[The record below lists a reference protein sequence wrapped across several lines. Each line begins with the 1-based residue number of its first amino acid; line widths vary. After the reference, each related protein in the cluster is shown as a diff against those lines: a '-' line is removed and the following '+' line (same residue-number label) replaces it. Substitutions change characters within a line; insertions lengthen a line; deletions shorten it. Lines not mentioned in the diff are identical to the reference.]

1 MQRFR
6 IAAIFGGD
14 PGRSLE
20 DRLAAVTV
28 ALAEE
33 LGRDVGIWRPDADG
47 HLTLVAASAG
57 LIATALEL
65 QGADGRDPDPDRDLD
80 EDEDEEP
87 RPTWQDGLGLFPL
100 RAARRDL
107 GVLGVALDAPPDDAL
122 SELLATRARVLAVHL
137 ERELRH
143 ARALSRADAWQR
155 LATSLSAAV
164 TVNDVARVVAER
176 CGATVDAASCA
187 VALPRPRRTIRRIG
201 DDRLG
206 PSDASY
212 DDALPLAEVMRSGRV
227 VVVEDPTELA
237 RRYPLLAGASGAAS
251 GATRTTSPDDQAPLQ
266 SLAAAPVTSPRG
278 DVTAVL
284 AFGWVRPRQLGPT
297 GPLELATL
305 AEMCS
310 QSLERARLFQQE
322 AQERQAAE
330 AAVDRL
336 RRLQKATAALSAP
349 LAFPAAARAVLRE
362 AVTLLGGTGGIITV
376 ASADGQGLELLARAG
391 IPPDGEAW
399 QGLEPGAP
407 PDALV
412 TAWRSGQPSWPEQ
425 GERGPV
431 AVPLVW
437 SGRTLGVLGV
447 ALDDGAPF
455 GERQRLLAMTFA
467 EQAAQ
472 ALERARLYELEVR
485 ARHRADQLR
494 EGAVALSK
502 SLGLTEVAEAATR
515 AALAVAG
522 ADGAALVLR
531 NEQEPDLFATVATEG
546 VPPERAQLFRR
557 FRLRGA
563 GPLGEVIR
571 QGHPAGIATF
581 DEAGARWPAYAD
593 VVREAGYEAWQ
604 VLPLERSDEIIG
616 ALLVGFE
623 RPHPPLP
630 EELAALAGLASQAAQ
645 AIDRARRYELE
656 RKVAVSLQRTL
667 LTTELPQLAGLRIEA
682 RYRSAGGRL
691 EVGGDWYD
699 ALDVGDGRV
708 YLATGD
714 VVGRGIA
721 AAAAMGQLRSTARGM
736 LLTRPGPAEL
746 LERLDHFVAEAPD
759 AAYSS
764 LACVVLDTV
773 RGELSYS
780 LAGSLPPLLRTPT
793 GVVVLDGAR
802 GAPLGA
808 TTGPRAQ
815 VTMPIEAGSLLVMYT
830 DGLVERRR
838 ELLDVGVSRLVSA
851 LEGLGGGELDARAD
865 ALVDDLLAGQAPDD
879 DLALVS
885 AAFDAPADRAYLR
898 RYPSELRVVADARHE
913 LRSWLAGLGLEGDVT
928 TDMLVAAA
936 EATNNAIEHAQSG
949 AMVTIRAHQGAQ
961 DLVVRVRDDGRWQ
974 QPSRTTSSAR
984 GLGLPIM
991 RSLVDAVEVHRG
1003 EEGTT
1008 VVLRRSLN
1016 SLRPT

>member
-1 MQRFR
+1 M
-6 IAAIFGGD
+6 
-14 PGRSLE
+14 
-20 DRLAAVTV
+20 
-28 ALAEE
+28 
-33 LGRDVGIWRPDADG
+33 
-47 HLTLVAASAG
+47 
-57 LIATALEL
+57 
-65 QGADGRDPDPDRDLD
+65 
-80 EDEDEEP
+80 
-87 RPTWQDGLGLFPL
+87 
-100 RAARRDL
+100 
-107 GVLGVALDAPPDDAL
+107 LGVALDAPPDDAL

-143 ARALSRADAWQR
+143 ARAVSRADAWQR

-212 DDALPLAEVMRSGRV
+212 DDALPLAEVMRSGRA

-237 RRYPLLAGASGAAS
+237 RRYPLLAGAPGVGS
-251 GATRTTSPDDQAPLQ
+251 GATRTTSPDVQAPLQ

-278 DVTAVL
+278 EVTAVL

-376 ASADGQGLELLARAG
+376 ASADGQRLELLARAG

-412 TAWRSGQPSWPEQ
+412 TAWRSGQPGWPEQ

-447 ALDDGAPF
+447 ALDDDAPF

-515 AALAVAG
+515 AALAVSG

-531 NEQEPDLFATVATEG
+531 DEQEPDLFATVATEG

-581 DEAGARWPAYAD
+581 DEAGARWPAYAE
-593 VVREAGYEAWQ
+593 RRPRGRLRGLAGPA
-604 VLPLERSDEIIG
+604 PRAFRRDHR
-616 ALLVGFE
+616 
-623 RPHPPLP
+623 RPARGLRTAPSPLP

-699 ALDVGDGRV
+699 ALDLGDGRV

-746 LERLDHFVAEAPD
+746 LERLDRFVAEAPD

-764 LACVVLDTV
+764 VACVVLDTV
-773 RGELSYS
+773 RGELSYA

-793 GVVVLDGAR
+793 GVIVLDGAR

-885 AAFDAPADRAYLR
+885 VAFDAPADHAYLR

-913 LRSWLAGLGLEGDVT
+913 LRSWLAGLGLQGDVT

-936 EATNNAIEHAQSG
+936 EATNNAIEHAHSG
-949 AMVTIRAHQGAQ
+949 AMVTIRAHQGAE

-974 QPSRTTSSAR
+974 QPSADRVVDPGPGPAHHAFAGRR
-984 GLGLPIM
+984 GGGPSGRGGHHRRAAPVAELAAVELTGFATRPGLPNWP
-991 RSLVDAVEVHRG
+991 RPDRPGGAARATPTPPPCRRVGAAPHRADVSSPRG
-1003 EEGTT
+1003 E
-1008 VVLRRSLN
+1008 LN
-1016 SLRPT
+1016 S